1 MPAFLSRHGNTTRDE
16 VCVCVCVCRAAP
28 VADDSIT
35 FLTAVNTAA
44 KLTFIILSSSLTW
57 RHHDTS
63 GDFTAVLQRE
73 SPNLSVSR
81 VITAFTPGQ
90 HVSRQHVSRTS
101 NLYPDTYML
110 ADTCCRI
117 QVARSGYMLT
127 VSRRHNYYSFMSRS
141 YPATDNFVADTR
153 NMLTATS
160 GYEWIQLIARQH
172 VSWCKRGLTRWP
184 VLRSKGWESRS
195 QYRTR
200 NAL

>member
-1 MPAFLSRHGNTTRDE
+1 MATRHATK
-16 VCVCVCVCRAAP
+16 CVCVCVCRAAP

-44 KLTFIILSSSLTW
+44 KLTFIVLSSSLTW

-127 VSRRHNYYSFMSRS
+127 VSRQHNYYSFISRS
-141 YPATDNFVADTR
+141 TCIPLYPATDGQQTGNNCRHKKHVDGDRTHVADNLLPGNTYP
-153 NMLTATS
+153 
-160 GYEWIQLIARQH
+160 G
-172 VSWCKRGLTRWP
+172 V
-184 VLRSKGWESRS
+184 
-195 QYRTR
+195 
-200 NAL
+200 NAALD